1 MKLST
6 INAKLTGMKNTTV
19 KVLAAATLAGA
30 LFTVAAPAAQAQR
43 IFVGIGGPRV
53 YAPPPPVVV
62 YRPYGF
68 YDHRDYGWHD
78 RNDFYRHHDWD
89 RRHEWF
95 RR

>member
-1 MKLST
+1 MKLSNL
-6 INAKLTGMKNTTV
+6 NAKLTGMKNTTV

-43 IFVGIGGPRV
+43 IFVGVGPRF
-53 YAPPPPVVV
+53 YAPAPPVVV

-68 YDHRDYGWHD
+68 YGHPNYGWHE
-78 RNDFYRHHDWD
+78 Y

>member
-1 MKLST
+1 MKLSNL
-6 INAKLTGMKNTTV
+6 NAKLTVMKNTTV

-43 IFVGIGGPRV
+43 IFVGIGGPRF
-53 YAPPPPVVV
+53 YAPAPPVVV

-68 YDHRDYGWHD
+68 YGHPYYGWHD
-78 RNDFYRHHDWD
+78 RDDFYRRHDWD

-95 RR
+95 PR